1 MEIPER
7 IVEDKVVVVT
17 GAGGGIGSEIAKM
30 MAQQGARVVVNDV
43 GSSVHG
49 EGQSAGPGQKTV
61 DAIRS
66 AGAEAVLSTDSVAD
80 WNGAQHIVQCAL
92 DSFGRIDAVVN
103 NAGIL
108 RDVMFH
114 KMTRQDWDLS
124 IAVVLTGSAYV
135 SLAAAPHF
143 RKQNS
148 GAYVHLSSTSGLIG
162 NLGQANYAAGK
173 LGLVGLSK
181 GIAIDMAAFR
191 VRSNVVAPTAFTR
204 MTESIPAKTP
214 EQQQRAA
221 QRETIPPEKNAPLI
235 VFLCSDLAQD
245 ISGQVFYSR
254 KNEIILFN
262 QLRPIQR
269 AHLSTGWT
277 PQLIAQHMVPAFR
290 KSFVPVD
297 MTRDVFSGYLP

>member
-1 MEIPER
+1 MEIPEK

-43 GSSVHG
+43 GSSVSG
-49 EGQSAGPGQKTV
+49 EGRNTGPGQKTV
-61 DAIRS
+61 DAIRA
-66 AGAEAVLSTDSVAD
+66 AGGEAALSTDSVSD
-80 WNGAQHIVQCAL
+80 WDGAQHIVQCAL
-92 DSFGRIDAVVN
+92 DNFGRIDAVVN

-114 KMTRQDWDLS
+114 KMSREDWDLS
-124 IAVVLTGSAYV
+124 IGVVLTGSAYV

-143 RKQNS
+143 RKQNG
-148 GAYVHLSSTSGLIG
+148 GAFVHLSSTSGLIG
-162 NLGQANYAAGK
+162 NMGQANYAAGK

-204 MTESIPAKTP
+204 MTESIPSKTP
-214 EQQQRAA
+214 EQQQRAS

-254 KNEIILFN
+254 KNELILFN

-269 AHLSTGWT
+269 AHMSTGWT
-277 PQLIAQHMVPAFR
+277 PQLVAKHMLPAFK

-297 MTRDVFSGYLP
+297 QTRDVFSGYLP

>member
-7 IVEDKVVVVT
+7 IVEGKVVVVT
-17 GAGGGIGSEIAKM
+17 GAGGGIGSAIARL
-30 MAQQGARVVVNDV
+30 MAEQGARVVVNDV

-49 EGQSAGPGQKTV
+49 DGRSASPGQKTV
-61 DAIRS
+61 DAIRAS
-66 AGAEAVLSTDSVAD
+66 GGEAVLSTDSVAD
-80 WNGAQHIVQCAL
+80 WDGAQHIVQCAL
-92 DSFGRIDAVVN
+92 DSYGRIDAVVN

-114 KMTRQDWDLS
+114 KMTKEDWDLS
-124 IAVVLTGSAYV
+124 IGVVLTGSAYV

-143 RKQNS
+143 RKQNG
-148 GAYVHLSSTSGLIG
+148 GAFVHLSSTSGLIG
-162 NLGQANYAAGK
+162 NMGQANYAAGK

-191 VRSNVVAPTAFTR
+191 VRSNVIAPTAFTR

-221 QRETIPPEKNAPLI
+221 QREVIAPEKNAPLI

-269 AHLSTGWT
+269 AHLSSGWT
-277 PQLIAQHMVPAFR
+277 PQLIAQHVVPAFR

-297 MTRDVFSGYLP
+297 MTREVFSGYLP